1 MTFTDKSCE
10 IDLEDNGEGFT
21 KVNSDCFDELDK
33 KNEEKVRY
41 NFHPLG
47 QGRLAI
53 VFFADSSLYETVFMN
68 ENGELKKRSSLI
80 QTHKTEYIALVFLI
94 TKKHPFRI
102 HIQESTFK

>member
-68 ENGELKKRSSLI
+68 ENGELKKKEVPLSRHTRPSI
-80 QTHKTEYIALVFLI
+80 
-94 TKKHPFRI
+94 
-102 HIQESTFK
+102 